1 MSNNYEDA
9 RALNDS
15 PQVSP
20 KLFRNCTVDFVEI
33 LQSYLNCK
41 NCGKEIDN
49 EEEHFGKCSKCKR
62 KFSSLVENFS
72 FILYLGKDA
81 KYDHLKGCR
90 KNLAEFE
97 TSNLQDLD
105 INDLGDIEN
114 RLESLFVEKKITV
127 EYTLVPPSERDKI
140 MRSKGQKFIHK
151 IHHIS
156 KNPND
161 LMVEDDEPPRK
172 KTKIED
178 EDI

>member
-1 MSNNYEDA
+1 M
-9 RALNDS
+9 RAQSSSRIFQD
-15 PQVSP
+15 
-20 KLFRNCTVDFVEI
+20 CTVSSVTI
-33 LQSYLNCK
+33 MTSYLNCK
-41 NCGKEIDN
+41 NCDKEIDN
-49 EEEHFGKCSKCKR
+49 EEEHFGQCSKCKKR
-62 KFSSLVENFS
+62 FTSLFENFS
-72 FILYLGKDA
+72 FRLYLKTGDG
-81 KYDHLKGCR
+81 YEPLKGSR
-90 KNLAEFE
+90 KNLGDFE
-97 TSNLQDLD
+97 STFLQDLD
-105 INDLGDIEN
+105 TNDLGEIEE
-114 RLESLFVEKKITV
+114 RLEALFVGKKITV